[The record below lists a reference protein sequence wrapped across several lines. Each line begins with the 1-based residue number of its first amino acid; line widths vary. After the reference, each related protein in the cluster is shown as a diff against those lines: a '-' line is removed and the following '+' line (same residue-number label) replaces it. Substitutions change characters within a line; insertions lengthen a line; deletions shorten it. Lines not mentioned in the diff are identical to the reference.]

1 MLAKLKVYKNYLKSS
16 KVRNRIIVIESD
28 DWGGIRMP
36 SKSVFEILKG
46 KEIDVI
52 SNPFNSFDTLETDD
66 DITVLLSLLNK
77 IELKFKI
84 KVKITLN
91 FILANPDFDLIK
103 ASKYKQYYFKTFTET
118 YSESDKSQNV
128 FSLIK
133 EGISLGYFQPQF
145 HAREHVDVDRWL
157 SLLQNKN
164 LDVMEA
170 FNNNTFGLS
179 FKTNMGINLWQA
191 YNYSTQKNMDLIKL
205 SIIEGLSLFED
216 IFGFKSLSTIAPS
229 GVWNNEIE
237 EVWSNLGVKY
247 IQSFVV
253 QKESKPM
260 RGQLK
265 SVFHYTGQKSKN
277 GLMYLVRNCFFEP
290 STNQNNDWV
299 KICFNQIRFAFFFN
313 KPAVISMHRINFSG
327 DIDKKRRDV
336 SLNNFEILLSKIVAK
351 WPDIKFMSSD
361 ELGELISNKNIK
373 LVK

>member
-36 SKSVFEILKG
+36 SKSVFEILKD

-66 DITVLLSLLNK
+66 DIIVLLSLLNK

-128 FSLIK
+128 FSLIN

-164 LDVMEA
+164 LDVLEA

-179 FKTNMGINLWQA
+179 FKRDVGINLWQA
-191 YNYSTQKNMDLIKL
+191 YNYSSQKNMDLIKL
-205 SIIEGLSLFED
+205 SIIGGLSLFED
-216 IFGFKSLSTIAPS
+216 KFGFKSLSTIAPS

-237 EVWSNLGVKY
+237 EVWSNSGVKY

-253 QKESKPM
+253 QNECKPM

-290 STNQNNDWV
+290 ATNQNNDWV

-327 DIDKKRRDV
+327 DIDKKRRDD

-351 WPDIKFMSSD
+351 WPDVKFMSSD
-361 ELGELISNKNIK
+361 ELGELISNKNINK
-373 LVK
+373 